1 MKQTDRVKSS
11 IFEKMRHNV
20 SITTNQ
26 LNELIGL
33 KKTSLQKYLR

>member
-11 IFEKMRHNV
+11 IFEKMRYNV